1 MRLRRAVLR
10 DQIKEVLLERILGG
24 EYGPG
29 DRLVE
34 TQIAQELGISQ
45 TPLRE
50 ALRELEILRFVT
62 SEPFKGT
69 RVRQVSREEIL
80 EIYPVR
86 AALEEVAAR
95 EAAVRLGGRVD
106 ELEAEFQG
114 MLRAVDAG
122 DLHGQVRRDVG
133 FHRLVV
139 EASGNRTLLD
149 LWSSL
154 RIEARTL
161 ITFLR
166 ADIDLRELA
175 ETHRPILEAIRS
187 GDPDE
192 SGRILREHL
201 ELFGALIQN
210 SMEDEG
216 DGAK

>member
-1 MRLRRAVLR
+1 MRLKRAVLR
-10 DQIKEVLLERILGG
+10 DQIKEVLLERILEG
-24 EYGPG
+24 EYEPG

-45 TPLRE
+45 TPVRE

-95 EAAVRLGGRVD
+95 SAAARLSSRVD
-106 ELEAEFQG
+106 DLEAEFEG

-122 DLHGQVRRDVG
+122 DFHRQVRHDVR
-133 FHRLVV
+133 FHRLIV
-139 EASGNRTLLD
+139 EASGNQTLLD

-154 RIEARTL
+154 HIEARTL

-175 ETHRPILEAIRS
+175 ETHRPVIEALRS
-187 GDPDE
+187 GDPGE

-201 ELFGALIQN
+201 EWFGALIQD
-210 SMEDEG
+210 SMEDVG
-216 DGAK
+216 DDAK

>member
-1 MRLRRAVLR
+1 MRLKRAVLR
-10 DQIKEVLLERILGG
+10 DQIKEVLLERILEGDYEPG
-24 EYGPG
+24 E
-29 DRLVE
+29 RLVE

-50 ALRELEILRFVT
+50 ALRELEILRFVV

-69 RVRQVSREEIL
+69 RVREVSREEIL

-95 EAAVRLGGRVD
+95 EAAIKLDGGLDALED
-106 ELEAEFQG
+106 ELEG
-114 MLRAVDAG
+114 MLRAEEAG
-122 DLHGQVRRDVG
+122 DLHGQVRHDVR
-133 FHRLVV
+133 FHRLIV

-149 LWSSL
+149 LWGSL

-161 ITFLR
+161 ITFLQ

-175 ETHRPILEAIRS
+175 ETHRPIIEALRS
-187 GDPDE
+187 GDSGE

-201 ELFGALIQN
+201 EWFGALIKD
-210 SMEDEG
+210 SPAKEDPR
-216 DGAK
+216 